1 MSRNFTA
8 DQILTDRLVIN
19 DTDAFEELYYRYWY
33 SLYFYSLRKLHSAE
47 DSKHIV
53 LTIFSELWQK
63 RRSLPASLPISKY
76 LYEEGVREIIKSLS
90 QKLVSINN
98 QGFIEPVFVTDEN
111 AHLEEQRKKSD
122 KNSPELL
129 TQPRKLVRYVNGQA
143 MPAEQRQIQDWPSD
157 TIPNTYLSPK
167 EKRHLEK
174 KILLDIQSHTAYPL
188 FFPKK
193 ENPWW
198 QKIAAM
204 F

>member
-8 DQILTDRLVIN
+8 DQILTERLVIN

-53 LTIFSELWQK
+53 LTIFNTLWQK
-63 RRSLPASLPISKY
+63 RHSLPASFPLSKY
-76 LYEEGVREIIKSLS
+76 LYEEGKREIIKSLS
-90 QKLVSINN
+90 QKLVSISK
-98 QGFIEPVFVTDEN
+98 QEFMEPVAITDEN
-111 AHLEEQRKKSD
+111 APLQEQRKKSD
-122 KNSPELL
+122 KNSFELT
-129 TQPRKLVRYVNGQA
+129 TQHRKLVRYVNGQA

-157 TIPNTYLSPK
+157 TKPNTYLTPK

-174 KILLDIQSHTAYPL
+174 KILIDIQSHTGYLL